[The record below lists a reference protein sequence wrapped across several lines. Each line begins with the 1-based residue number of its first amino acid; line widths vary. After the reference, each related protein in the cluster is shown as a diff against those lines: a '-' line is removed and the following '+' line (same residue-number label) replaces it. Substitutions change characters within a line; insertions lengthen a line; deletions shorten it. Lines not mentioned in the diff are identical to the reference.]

1 MKKRILF
8 LSLCLLLSSITF
20 AQQTFDRKE
29 VLAQMEL
36 ANKYFMDK

>member
-29 VLAQMEL
+29 VFGY
-36 ANKYFMDK
+36 ANKNYSLS